1 MARNTRELFGLDH
14 GIAGIE
20 YLELSWSTMQL
31 LLSWWLCVV
40 AREHTEGTTH
50 LLAPN
55 IIINKELPDSV

>member
-20 YLELSWSTMQL
+20 YLELLGLTPCL
-31 LLSWWLCVV
+31 VWLCVV